1 MGVSGGLEQQAT
13 TGKEGGGGRKPG
25 LAARPREPPPL
36 WRFGL
41 RIPARP
47 PPLAALAARSVCRT
61 ISRRGNKALSSCKTA
76 LSSLSPSPPVLA
88 ALQLAC
94 CHPESPRRASVTSR
108 TLAERR
114 RVDFVRI
121 VFLNLHRGRLA
132 TQLLLTYVRR
142 SGPSA
147 FGRAPIRLEPRGQG
161 WHARRAE
168 VKELERCPRR
178 GPAPTSACAC
188 KLCFDAHKRRQ
199 CTAETS
205 RNPHCLRAR
214 RRCNRPRDRPFARL
228 VDPGPRT
235 WRTLP
240 RILFSSC
247 ARTRGA
253 PGTVAC

>member
-121 VFLNLHRGRLA
+121 VFLNLHRGRL
-132 TQLLLTYVRR
+132 QLSCCLHMYDAVAQVRLDARRFALNPEGKVGTRAGRR
-142 SGPSA
+142 SKSSSG
-147 FGRAPIRLEPRGQG
+147 APDGAG
-161 WHARRAE
+161 
-168 VKELERCPRR
+168 
-178 GPAPTSACAC
+178 PTSACAC